1 MSDKL
6 IRSLFEGRLGTWAAA
21 RVPALPVAWE
31 NVSFTPP
38 ANTYLR
44 AFLLRGATTSRDLAG
59 DNRNRVGVF
68 QINIVCPA
76 GNGAG
81 AAESIATELD
91 ALFPM
96 NLRLSSGAFWVQ
108 QVTPLR
114 LWAPDSSDRYLLP
127 VDFEYRADTYP
138 T

>member
-1 MSDKL
+1 MSDQL
-6 IRSLFEGRLGTWAAA
+6 IRSLFEGRLKTWAAA
-21 RVPALPVAWE
+21 RAPALPVAWE
-31 NVSFTPP
+31 NVGFTPP
-38 ANTYLR
+38 AGVYLQ

-68 QINIVCPA
+68 QISINCPA
-76 GNGAG
+76 GNGPGAG
-81 AAESIATELD
+81 ESIAAELD

-96 NLRLSSGAFWVQ
+96 NLRLTSGIFAVQ
-108 QVTPLR
+108 QLSPLR
-114 LWAPDSSDRYLLP
+114 LWAPDSADRYVLP